1 MRARH
6 CTFLYCFSSRSL
18 VHIAGQFVGEALAT
32 VGPSITMAAAA
43 EVVAFA
49 LGGLSTMPAV
59 RNFSICAALS
69 VAIDFALQVCFNPL
83 QGSKLGQNVRG
94 QKRLAKRLQGCVSVT
109 NA

>member
-1 MRARH
+1 
-6 CTFLYCFSSRSL
+6 
-18 VHIAGQFVGEALAT
+18 
-32 VGPSITMAAAA
+32 MAAAA

-69 VAIDFALQVCFNPL
+69 VAIDFALQVRFNPFCTGL
-83 QGSKLGQNVRG
+83 KAGQKVRG

-109 NA
+109 NARLFTFKMNICIPPHSLIIPLMRSLESTADCQLTS